1 MQTIELLFDNEF
13 GLLGNEISDQEGEGA
28 YSNRGQACSTKES
41 VEDFGS
47 KSVSNSSGFSLDESE
62 GNSER
67 ATGDTF
73 KR

>member
-1 MQTIELLFDNEF
+1 MKKKVKTFT
-13 GLLGNEISDQEGEGA
+13 GE
-28 YSNRGQACSTKES
+28 ACLTKES
-41 VEDFGS
+41 VEDFGN
-47 KSVSNSSGFSLDESE
+47 KLVSSSSGFSLDESE